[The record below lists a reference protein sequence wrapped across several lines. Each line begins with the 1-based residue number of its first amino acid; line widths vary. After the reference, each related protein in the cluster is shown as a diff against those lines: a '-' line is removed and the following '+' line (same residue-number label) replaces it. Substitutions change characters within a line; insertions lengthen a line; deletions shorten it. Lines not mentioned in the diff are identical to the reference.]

1 MTSISSIS
9 SSLAGLQKADQMLLG
24 AAQAVNS
31 GGLDQMA
38 EAAVALQTAKVQ
50 ASASA
55 EILRTSLELE
65 GQFIDLL
72 A

>member
-9 SSLAGLQKADQMLLG
+9 SSLAGLQKADQMLMG
-24 AAQAVNS
+24 AVQAVNG
-31 GGLDQMA
+31 GGLDNMA

>member
-1 MTSISSIS
+1 MTPISPISSALS
-9 SSLAGLQKADQMLLG
+9 GLQKADQMLLG

-31 GGLDQMA
+31 GGLDQVA
-38 EAAVALQTAKVQ
+38 EAAVALQTAQLQ

-55 EILRTSLELE
+55 ELLRTSLELE
-65 GQFIDLL
+65 GQIVDLL